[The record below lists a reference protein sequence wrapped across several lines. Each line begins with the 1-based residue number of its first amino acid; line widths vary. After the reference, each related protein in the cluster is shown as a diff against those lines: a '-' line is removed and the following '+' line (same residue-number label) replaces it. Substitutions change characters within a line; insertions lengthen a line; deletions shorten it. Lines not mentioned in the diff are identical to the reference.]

1 MFFTKFNRTSIMKTS
16 VFAFCFLFFAVSG
29 VQAQNLTFVA
39 APQATISTPT
49 PSSEDREPSFEG
61 GQTALREFVN
71 THLTYPELARMN
83 GAEGKAAVRFLVT
96 PDGKASR
103 IKVLRSPGYDC
114 DKSLIELIQK
124 MPNWSPALRNGTPQ
138 GGWVLLEV
146 AFRLQ

>member
-1 MFFTKFNRTSIMKTS
+1 MKTS
-16 VFAFCFLFFAVSG
+16 VLAFCFTLLALSG
-29 VQAQNLTFVA
+29 VRAQDLAIVA
-39 APQATISTPT
+39 ATKPTISVANP
-49 PSSEDREPSFEG
+49 PSEDREPSFEG
-61 GQTALREFVN
+61 GQIALREFVN

-83 GAEGKAAVRFLVT
+83 GAEGKAAVRFLVA

-114 DKSLIELIQK
+114 EKSLIELIQK
-124 MPNWSPALRNGTPQ
+124 MPNWSPAFRNGTPQ